1 MFDLP
6 DGLIDFVLVSRKLEK
21 DTENLKIHKKNKLKD
36 CYICNLDGKVIIGNK
51 E

>member
-21 DTENLKIHKKNKLKD
+21 DIENLKLHKK
-36 CYICNLDGKVIIGNK
+36 IS
-51 E
+51 